1 MPFQSEKQRRFLWAA
16 HPDIAKHWAQEYP
29 ESNKNLPLYAHAHGA
44 SNDDSAKTAAIAA
57 LRFAATKWANITN
70 LVNINTLGAGETKAA
85 NSGMVRVPMPNS
97 EKPTY
102 AGQQREQGTAQPT
115 GNTDCAPSDIRN
127 SRNPKEQ
134 DENAVAALFGKLSAV
149 LAQPLRE
156 ALEAEQAMQEGR
168 EPRFVPSTLG
178 LRQFSAPSPTIA
190 PPMGMAAA
198 PGQPQPQAQ
207 AQVQQPGN
215 TPSNGPVGGGSNPQ
229 FNPINAFG
237 AIGAKGQLNGNAAF
251 GQKNSPGSSKVAG
264 LFYKDLP
271 SPRSMM
277 VHDDHGSGL
286 GVLRTQDPRLLTRLF
301 SNPSSDIA
309 KALRTLPPNV
319 GDNADTDPAQH
330 ISNALGQQ
338 LIEKFPSRYR
348 APDLESHLRTF
359 VGEMEKHPEPTTP
372 EDLAALQKQYAPMKT
387 PYYLDAEDRGH
398 FGNTMNTVL
407 DPKWLSKKLK
417 QKTASLGGAVAR
429 NIGRAAEEEGADP
442 ATAITLGLLGAGGAY
457 GAYYGGKKVLTP
469 IVRRMNVRTLPED
482 EVGQFALQ
490 MKGTDALH
498 PFAER
503 YREPGMFGSLF
514 MNDDAENVS
523 QALLAASAKRPG
535 FAKRLKSRDWTPEDL
550 DYTGQTLV
558 NQHPHR
564 YRPVSSKAA
573 AFGEKIS
580 MPRGLGELPQG
591 AGPDQIAD
599 AIMRFNQ
606 LRTLVRPTDETLR
619 GHNLSRK
626 GFQGSLRKI
635 TAHSQ
640 GKDRF
645 DLQSVAPNPKLRAAL
660 AGLAG
665 LGAAGGLAYTG
676 NTEAALG
683 ALPATALA
691 AGGAYLHGQQ
701 ERGDVLNTAKLMKQY
716 GLLKPKL
723 LQQAYPLLGDGYRV
737 A

>member
-1 MPFQSEKQRRFLWAA
+1 MPFQSEKQRRFLWAS
-16 HPDIAKHWAQEYP
+16 HPDIAKRWAQEYP
-29 ESNKNLPLYAHAHGA
+29 ESNKNLPLYAHACGE
-44 SNDDSAKTAAIAA
+44 SKGDSAKTAAVDVM
-57 LRFAATKWANITN
+57 RFAANKWANITN
-70 LVNINTLGAGETKAA
+70 LMNINTLGAGETKAA
-85 NSGMVRVPMPNS
+85 NSGMMRVPVPNS

-102 AGQQREQGTAQPT
+102 AGQEQEKGTAKPVE
-115 GNTDCAPSDIRN
+115 NTDCSPSDIRN

-156 ALEAEQAMQEGR
+156 ALEAEQAMQGAR
-168 EPRFVPSTLG
+168 EPRFVPSNLG
-178 LRQFSAPSPTIA
+178 MRQFSAPSPTIA

-198 PGQPQPQAQ
+198 PGQPQPVAQ
-207 AQVQQPGN
+207 AQPQPMQQPAN

-251 GQKNSPGSSKVAG
+251 GQKNSPGSSK
-264 LFYKDLP
+264 
-271 SPRSMM
+271 M
-277 VHDDHGSGL
+277 
-286 GVLRTQDPRLLTRLF
+286 
-301 SNPSSDIA
+301 SS
-309 KALRTLPPNV
+309 
-319 GDNADTDPAQH
+319 
-330 ISNALGQQ
+330 
-338 LIEKFPSRYR
+338 
-348 APDLESHLRTF
+348 
-359 VGEMEKHPEPTTP
+359 
-372 EDLAALQKQYAPMKT
+372 
-387 PYYLDAEDRGH
+387 
-398 FGNTMNTVL
+398 
-407 DPKWLSKKLK
+407 LK
-417 QKTASLGGAVAR
+417 
-429 NIGRAAEEEGADP
+429 N
-442 ATAITLGLLGAGGAY
+442 
-457 GAYYGGKKVLTP
+457 
-469 IVRRMNVRTLPED
+469 
-482 EVGQFALQ
+482 
-490 MKGTDALH
+490 
-498 PFAER
+498 
-503 YREPGMFGSLF
+503 
-514 MNDDAENVS
+514 
-523 QALLAASAKRPG
+523 
-535 FAKRLKSRDWTPEDL
+535 
-550 DYTGQTLV
+550 YTGQILV

-573 AFGEKIS
+573 AIGAKISMPQCSCGCGDTVITCKCGPDCKCRKPGGSCCKSEKTSASSPAWQRSEGKSNAGGLNENGRKSYEQEHGGNLQAPVTESNPSGDRAKRQNSFCSRMCGMKSVNTGAATAKDPDSRINKSLRKWNCKCSSAAQFGVKLAAEAPTEKIS

-645 DLQSVAPNPKLRAAL
+645 DLNEMAPNPKLRAAL
-660 AGLAG
+660 TGLAG

-676 NTEAALG
+676 NTEVALG

-691 AGGAYLHGQQ
+691 AGSAYLHGQH
-701 ERGDVLNTAKLMKQY
+701 ERGNILNTAKLMKQY

-723 LQQAYPLLGDGYRV
+723 LQQAYPLLGDEYRV